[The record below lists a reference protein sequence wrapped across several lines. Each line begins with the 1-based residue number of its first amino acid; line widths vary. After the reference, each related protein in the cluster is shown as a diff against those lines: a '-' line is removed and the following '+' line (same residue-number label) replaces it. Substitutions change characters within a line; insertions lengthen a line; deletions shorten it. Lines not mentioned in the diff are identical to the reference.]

1 MPPDTNDILYAP
13 LGTMT
18 YKRGED
24 GFLYVTG
31 TVSTDSL
38 DLDNQQC
45 DPVWLE
51 KAIPEWFKSAGNVRV
66 MHQPQTGGKA
76 KEISQE
82 GNAWSTVI
90 KVTNPQAALDIEE
103 GVLTGLSVGIKG
115 HRLDKSDK
123 ALQIAPE
130 GIINDGKIVEV
141 SFVDRPANPDCKVAI
156 MKMEGGHLE
165 VTEDVEIVEKRDFTD
180 AERETAAKKG
190 QAMPGG
196 GFPVKNLGDLKNAI
210 SAIGRAKDPAAAEA
224 HIKSRAK
231 ALGKEDLIPSS
242 WKSED
247 PDLNKADEMKHA
259 PADLAAIRTGL
270 GNLMKAE
277 LDELIAGSDDE
288 VSDLYELLNSL
299 STFLNWWD
307 DEADEGEVTEPFLEG
322 DDTMAYVG
330 LGVSADLIKSASADD
345 ATDEVKSELRAEI
358 VKALGLDGEIVT
370 KAEFDAQQEAIKGL
384 EAALKDVREMAA
396 PGQPAL
402 RAQLDQQNK
411 SSEADELENRAA
423 RFIASAYAVGGSD
436 KAAAAQ
442 YVEAAEG
449 LTKQAKALR
458 ESNL

>member
-18 YKRGED
+18 HKRGED

-38 DLDNQQC
+38 DLDNQRC

-66 MHQPQTGGKA
+66 MHNPQT
-76 KEISQE
+76 
-82 GNAWSTVI
+82 
-90 KVTNPQAALDIEE
+90 ALDIEE

-123 ALQIAPE
+123 ALSIAPE

-210 SAIGRAKDPAAAEA
+210 SAIGRAKDPAAAKA

-247 PDLNKADEMKHA
+247 PDLNKADEMKHD

-370 KAEFDAQQEAIKGL
+370 KAEFDAQQ
-384 EAALKDVREMAA
+384 
-396 PGQPAL
+396 
-402 RAQLDQQNK
+402 
-411 SSEADELENRAA
+411 
-423 RFIASAYAVGGSD
+423 
-436 KAAAAQ
+436 
-442 YVEAAEG
+442 
-449 LTKQAKALR
+449 
-458 ESNL
+458 

>member
-18 YKRGED
+18 HKRGED

-38 DLDNQQC
+38 DLDNQRC

-51 KAIPEWFKSAGNVRV
+51 KAIPDWFKRAGNVRV

-76 KEISQE
+76 KEISQD
-82 GNAWSTVI
+82 GSSWSTVI

-103 GVLTGLSVGIKG
+103 GVLTGLSIGIKG
-115 HRLDKSDK
+115 ARVDKSSK
-123 ALQIAPE
+123 SLALASE
-130 GIINDGKIVEV
+130 GVINDGKVVEV
-141 SFVDRPANPDCKVAI
+141 SFVDLPANPDCKMAI
-156 MKMEGGHLE
+156 AKMAGGHLE
-165 VTEDVEIVEKRDFTD
+165 VTEDVEIVTD
-180 AERETAAKKG
+180 AEEIEIEKTVAVDE
-190 QAMPGG
+190 PTE
-196 GFPVKNLGDLKNAI
+196 VI
-210 SAIGRAKDPAAAEA
+210 EPAAEIEVEEIAPEPVIEAAE
-224 HIKSRAK
+224 
-231 ALGKEDLIPSS
+231 
-242 WKSED
+242 
-247 PDLNKADEMKHA
+247 
-259 PADLAAIRTGL
+259 T
-270 GNLMKAE
+270 
-277 LDELIAGSDDE
+277 
-288 VSDLYELLNSL
+288 
-299 STFLNWWD
+299 
-307 DEADEGEVTEPFLEG
+307 G
-322 DDTMAYVG
+322 DDMAYIG

-411 SSEADELENRAA
+411 SAEADDLENTAAKMIARA
-423 RFIASAYAVGGSD
+423 YEVGGSD
-436 KAAAAQ
+436 KKSAAQ

-449 LTKQAKALR
+449 LSKQAKALR